1 MSTLEVS
8 NLNDGTTTL
17 GTTYITNGS
26 AKAWNSFN
34 GTGTVAIR
42 DSFNTSSITDRGTGA
57 YTNNLT
63 SAMGNANYSY
73 TGLSSRSSSASQVGI
88 FCGNSSDSS
97 APTASA
103 AQVNELASSSSFF
116 DVDLISNTFHGD
128 LA

>member
-17 GTTYITNGS
+17 GTTYITNGA
-26 AKAWNSFN
+26 AKCWNSFN
-34 GTGTVAIR
+34 GTGTVALR

-57 YTNNLT
+57 YTTNFS
-63 SAMGNANYSY
+63 SAMGNANYSHSAL
-73 TGLSSRSSSASQVGI
+73 GARSNSANQVGV
-88 FCGNSSDSS
+88 FCGNSGDSS

-103 AQVNELASSSSFF
+103 AQVNEIAVTTYY
-116 DVDLISNTFHGD
+116 DIDLVNNTFHGD